1 MVLKMKQKDN
11 KTMNNIKIITLFN
24 ANENIPFLTCIVK
37 DVEENEHGIKL
48 TLENDNN
55 IDVKDYDSFF
65 LSESAD
71 NCDKER
77 MVNVYRKLISEL
89 SQLSEETVRALMP

>member
-1 MVLKMKQKDN
+1 
-11 KTMNNIKIITLFN
+11 MNNTKIITLFN
-24 ANENIPFLTCIVK
+24 ANENIPFLTCIVE

-65 LSESAD
+65 CLNQRMIATR
-71 NCDKER
+71 KEW
-77 MVNVYRKLISEL
+77 
-89 SQLSEETVRALMP
+89 LMYIGN